1 MCGTGENGGRTPLWG
16 RTRSHS
22 GAGDGGVHREPGG
35 ITGEGA
41 EGRPPEP
48 PDPPQTRHGRGP
60 PQPSARDK
68 AVAELAC
75 PQPVGLGR
83 LNTTSCPQIPL
94 PEAAWQPP
102 SHRTCQQSSQ
112 CPRGKG
118 KPPTLAPAR
127 PSPAPGAGNGPGPF
141 RPPRPRAGGSC
152 AGAPCQGTEAST
164 PSPPSRPPPRRPGEL
179 RPPELTLPP
188 RQHPQHPLPPD
199 FGGAVPK
206 GGVQQS
212 LETPVVS
219 VPRPAVGSGPPCTG
233 NPSSW
238 TGLPP
243 AGPPPAAGVSPPL
256 PGPLAGW
263 AALLARLI
271 PAPARADLLRPG
283 PMND

>member
-1 MCGTGENGGRTPLWG
+1 M
-16 RTRSHS
+16 
-22 GAGDGGVHREPGG
+22 GDGDHSVAGCTGG
-35 ITGEGA
+35 GA
-41 EGRPPEP
+41 ETVPREAQGDARGR
-48 PDPPQTRHGRGP
+48 QTRHGRGP

-75 PQPVGLGR
+75 PQPVGLSR

-94 PEAAWQPP
+94 PEAAPIAVGKLRQGWSLLAAPLEHMDRHL
-102 SHRTCQQSSQ
+102 SHSSPAPCPLTCQQSSQ

-164 PSPPSRPPPRRPGEL
+164 PSPPTRPPPRRPGEL

-199 FGGAVPK
+199 FGDAVPK
-206 GGVQQS
+206 GGGVQQS

-219 VPRPAVGSGPPCTG
+219 VPRPAVESGPPCTG

-238 TGLPP
+238 KGLPP

-256 PGPLAGW
+256 PGPSPAGQ
-263 AALLARLI
+263 RCS
-271 PAPARADLLRPG
+271 PA
-283 PMND
+283 

>member
-1 MCGTGENGGRTPLWG
+1 MGFRGAMLLLGRRHSAETLLIKFIPLLCCRDTKYSPKSAVVPPRTP
-16 RTRSHS
+16 RKEMTPSTSIPNTEHPH
-22 GAGDGGVHREPGG
+22 GAAP
-35 ITGEGA
+35 
-41 EGRPPEP
+41 
-48 PDPPQTRHGRGP
+48 
-60 PQPSARDK
+60 
-68 AVAELAC
+68 
-75 PQPVGLGR
+75 
-83 LNTTSCPQIPL
+83 TTSLGVSGGAPRIRSFTPHQTPVTSHVS
-94 PEAAWQPP
+94 P
-102 SHRTCQQSSQ
+102 SRTCQQSSP

-164 PSPPSRPPPRRPGEL
+164 PFPQPRRPRGAPGSCD
-179 RPPELTLPP
+179 PPSTPCHPPATPCPLTLGVLC
-188 RQHPQHPLPPD
+188 Q
-199 FGGAVPK
+199 G